1 MARRK
6 KAPIDDTP
14 DAEPIDSSGESSGS
28 DSEELDGSSS
38 EEEYDSAAEHED
50 GDGDG
55 SDGPEVSDQYED
67 DSEDGFEDQ
76 GSSDDE
82 DDRVERQAD
91 LEDGDGESDDEI
103 ELLDEIQVDA
113 PRSWPRQH
121 AGKRGADGAPASNGP
136 DAAADG
142 GGKVDDPATSRLMHT
157 DDLSSDDEDPDGSGN
172 RIGRVPLHWYDE
184 YDHVG
189 YDGRGSKVVKS
200 QSKDL
205 LSQVL
210 ENEDDADKK
219 RFVVHDALNSRDV
232 ELTPRQIE
240 LIRRMQGGAYAHPE
254 FDSNPD
260 YIDYFSGVD
269 PIKSGLNSDKYEKKA
284 RFQPSKWEALQ
295 VRRLLHRLKCGS
307 ISQEFL
313 EGKVRDMNDLI
324 KRDADGT
331 DGRPFALWRG
341 DEEDELALRKGPQ
354 HMPAPKVPPPG
365 HAFSYNP
372 PEEYLPNEEELKEWE
387 ELDPEDRPYGRFV
400 PKKFDNLRSV
410 GAYEHS
416 VKERFERCL
425 DLYLCPRAMKRRLN
439 IDPESLV
446 PRLPRASDLRPFPT
460 ARVVEYTVPGRE
472 EHVVVRC
479 ITASPDGQFL
489 ASGDEEGAVRIWE
502 VQTGRL
508 LRSWDLN
515 DVVGGGRREDGGDGD
530 GEDED
535 DAESQ
540 SKKQPITS
548 IEWNPNGS
556 HHCLLASIDKCAVV
570 LATGTGGLDG
580 SEVTDALLSA
590 SSSVRKGSGG
600 NIPPDS
606 RAAKAVSWSSLA
618 RQPAAGGGDTAPI
631 SAFGGR
637 AGPAALL
644 RTN

>member
-1 MARRK
+1 MAGRRK
-6 KAPIDDTP
+6 KAPSIDDP
-14 DAEPIDSSGESSGS
+14 PGAEPVDSSGESSGS
-28 DSEELDGSSS
+28 DSDSDPDGPSS

-50 GDGDG
+50 GGGDDDGAPD
-55 SDGPEVSDQYED
+55 SDPEVSDQYD
-67 DSEDGFEDQ
+67 DGSEDGFEDQ

-82 DDRVERQAD
+82 DDRDDRRAD
-91 LEDGDGESDDEI
+91 LSDDSDDEI
-103 ELLDEIQVDA
+103 ELLDEIHVDA
-113 PRSWPRQH
+113 PRSWPRDRS
-121 AGKRGADGAPASNGP
+121 GKRGSDGAPAAGSNE
-136 DAAADG
+136 AVDG
-142 GGKVDDPATSRLMHT
+142 EGKPIDDPAASRLMHT
-157 DDLSSDDEDPDGSGN
+157 DDLSSDDEDADGSGN

-184 YDHVG
+184 HDHVG
-189 YDGRGSKVVKS
+189 YDGRGDKVVKGR
-200 QSKDL
+200 SKDL

-210 ENEDDADKK
+210 ENEDDAARK

-232 ELTPRQIE
+232 ELTSRQVE

-254 FDSNPD
+254 FESNPD
-260 YIDYFSGVD
+260 YVDYFSGVD

-284 RFQPSKWEALQ
+284 RFQPSRWEALQ

-324 KRDADGT
+324 KREDDGS
-331 DGRPFALWRG
+331 DGRPFPLWRG

-372 PEEYLPNEEELKEWE
+372 PEEYLPNDDELKEWE

-400 PKKFDNLRSV
+400 PKKFANLRSV

-479 ITASPDGQFL
+479 ISVSPDGQFL
-489 ASGDEEGAVRIWE
+489 SSGDEEGVVRVWE

-515 DVVGGGRREDGGDGD
+515 DVVGDGGKDGD
-530 GEDED
+530 D
-535 DAESQ
+535 
-540 SKKQPITS
+540 
-548 IEWNPNGS
+548 
-556 HHCLLASIDKCAVV
+556 
-570 LATGTGGLDG
+570 
-580 SEVTDALLSA
+580 
-590 SSSVRKGSGG
+590 GG
-600 NIPPDS
+600 NDE
-606 RAAKAVSWSSLA
+606 VSVFSSL
-618 RQPAAGGGDTAPI
+618 RQ
-631 SAFGGR
+631 
-637 AGPAALL
+637 
-644 RTN
+644 